1 MLIPNNTL
9 FLRRMPDCN
18 LQKGNTI
25 FFLLIATSLA
35 QCMEISWYSINIRLI
50 NWMLQCFLNTDRRC
64 MTFQICRVLFNHSI
78 KYKLSLSLHWFA
90 KCIWLFLLDIFSL
103 YAMKV
108 MSDDFPKKLWLSKE
122 EYKIINKLEAF
133 LKSTE
138 RKQAGRGILALGY
151 TFADELLSVPET
163 YFK

>member
-35 QCMEISWYSINIRLI
+35 QCIAISWYSINICLI

-64 MTFQICRVLFNHSI
+64 MTFQICRVHFNHSI
-78 KYKLSLSLHWFA
+78 KYKFSLSLHWFA

-108 MSDDFPKKLWLSKE
+108 MSNGHLSKE

-138 RKQAGRGILALGY
+138 GKQAGRGILALGY

>member
-25 FFLLIATSLA
+25 FFLLIAISLA
-35 QCMEISWYSINIRLI
+35 QCIEINLYSINICLI

-64 MTFQICRVLFNHSI
+64 MTFQICRVHFNHSI
-78 KYKLSLSLHWFA
+78 KYKLSLPLHWFA
-90 KCIWLFLLDIFSL
+90 KCIWLFLLDIFAL

-108 MSDDFPKKLWLSKE
+108 MSDGQLSKE